1 MSHVKIEQ
9 ILRAAQG
16 RESGLQLGWGPIY
29 DDDFM
34 EVSLEA
40 LERELDLDSGTLVE
54 CDIGETFGRP
64 KAYTCMPT
72 RSPHM

>member
-34 EVSLEA
+34 EVLLEA
-40 LERELDLDSGTLVE
+40 LERELDLDSGTLVK
-54 CDIGETFGRP
+54 CDIGDTFGRP

-72 RSPHM
+72 HSPHM